1 LTPEPEPKPQGIA
14 IVNAGGGNSDAV
26 AAELLDR
33 VPTLRLVK
41 VEHPHLLRRTVRAA
55 VVEGAPFVAAI
66 GGDGTLRTT
75 AEVLLGSTTALV
87 PVPGGTRN
95 HFATQVGLDSIDRV
109 VEAISSGVI
118 TKIDV
123 GDMSGHVFLNNVVAG
138 WYPAMVRRRER
149 LQRMLPK
156 RIANLIAIAIELPR
170 RQRLEV
176 TVNGEHITTW
186 MLFVGNGMYGLSLNE
201 IAEREGLRDGLLDV
215 RVLRADGVL
224 AKLRAAFVL
233 LTARADRSPTLVRLV
248 APNVLVSTRPRDID
262 VTLDGELTGVR
273 GPLEFSIHRG
283 ALAIQRPVDAP
294 VP

>member
-1 LTPEPEPKPQGIA
+1 MPEGAAPHGIA
-14 IVNAGGGNSDAV
+14 IVNKTGGHSDAV
-26 AAELLDR
+26 ASELIER
-33 VPTLRLVK
+33 VSSLKVVK
-41 VEHPHLLRRTVRAA
+41 VEHPHHLRRTVRAA
-55 VVEGAPFVAAI
+55 VDEGATFVAAI

-75 AEVLLGSTTALV
+75 AEALLGSATALV

-95 HFATQVGLDSIDRV
+95 HFATQVGLDSLDRV
-109 VEAISSGVI
+109 VEAIRAGVV

-123 GDMSGHVFLNNVVAG
+123 GDMSGNVFLNNVTAG

-149 LQRMLPK
+149 LQRKLPK

-186 MLFVGNGMYGLSLNE
+186 MLFVGNGVYGLSLTE
-201 IAEREGLRDGLLDV
+201 IAEREGLREGLLDV

-224 AKLRAAFVL
+224 AKLRAALVL
-233 LTARADRSPTLVRLV
+233 LTARVDRSPTLVRLI
-248 APNVLVSTRPRDID
+248 APCVSVSTRPRDID
-262 VTLDGELTGVR
+262 VTLDGELTRVW
-273 GPLEFSIHRG
+273 GPLEFSILRG

-294 VP
+294 EP

>member
-1 LTPEPEPKPQGIA
+1 MPECATPKGIA
-14 IVNAGGGNSDAV
+14 IVNASGGHSDAV
-26 AAELLDR
+26 ASELIER
-33 VPTLRLVK
+33 VSFLKVVN
-41 VEHPHLLRRTVRAA
+41 VEHPHHLRRTVRAA
-55 VVEGAPFVAAI
+55 VDEGAPFVAAI

-75 AEVLLGSTTALV
+75 AEALLGSATAMV

-95 HFATQVGLDSIDRV
+95 HFAAQVGLDSLDRV
-109 VEAISSGVI
+109 VDAICAGVV

-123 GDMSGHVFLNNVVAG
+123 GDMSGHVFLNNVTAG

-149 LQRMLPK
+149 LQRKLPK

-186 MLFVGNGMYGLSLNE
+186 MLFVGNGMYGLSLTE
-201 IAEREGLRDGLLDV
+201 LAEREGLRDGLLDV

-233 LTARADRSPTLVRLV
+233 LTARVDRSPTLVRLV
-248 APNVLVSTRPRDID
+248 APSVSVSTRPRDID

-273 GPLEFSIHRG
+273 GPLEFSIRRG

>member
-1 LTPEPEPKPQGIA
+1 MTPERESKSQGVA
-14 IVNAGGGNSDAV
+14 IVNAGGGNSNAV
-26 AAELLDR
+26 AAELFER
-33 VPTLRLVK
+33 VPTLRVIE

-55 VVEGAPFVAAI
+55 VVDGAPFVAAI

-95 HFATQVGLDSIDRV
+95 HFATQVGLESVDRV

-149 LQRMLPK
+149 LQRLLPK
-156 RIANLIAIAIELPR
+156 RIANLVAIAIELPR

-186 MLFVGNGMYGLSLNE
+186 MLFVGNGIYGLSLNE
-201 IAEREGLRDGLLDV
+201 IAEREGLREGVLDV
-215 RVLRADGVL
+215 RVLRAEGVL

-233 LTARADRSPTLVRLV
+233 LTARVDRSPTLVRLV
-248 APNVLVSTRPRDID
+248 APSVLVSTRPRAID

-273 GPLEFSIHRG
+273 GPLEFSIRRG

>member
-14 IVNAGGGNSDAV
+14 IVNAGGGNSEAV

-33 VPTLRLVK
+33 VPTLRLVE

-75 AEVLLGSTTALV
+75 AEVLLGSTTA
-87 PVPGGTRN
+87 
-95 HFATQVGLDSIDRV
+95 RV

-149 LQRMLPK
+149 LQRMFPK

-215 RVLRADGVL
+215 RVLRADGAL

-248 APNVLVSTRPRDID
+248 APSVLVSTRPRDID

>member
-1 LTPEPEPKPQGIA
+1 MAERGVAQGIA
-14 IVNAGGGNSDAV
+14 VVNSGGGHSDEV
-26 AAELLDR
+26 AAELVER
-33 VPTLRLVK
+33 VSSLKIVN
-41 VEHPHLLRRTVRAA
+41 VEDPQLLRRTVRAA
-55 VVEGAPFVAAI
+55 VAEGAPFVAAI

-75 AEVLLGSTTALV
+75 AEVLLDSVTALV

-95 HFATQVGLDSIDRV
+95 HFATQVGLGSIDRV
-109 VEAISSGVI
+109 VEAILSGVV

-123 GDMSGHVFLNNVVAG
+123 GDMSGQVFLNNVVAG

-149 LQRMLPK
+149 LQKKLPK
-156 RIANLIAIAIELPR
+156 RVANLIAIAIELPR

-176 TVNGEHITTW
+176 TVEGERITTW
-186 MLFVGNGMYGLSLNE
+186 MLFVGNGIYGLSLNE

-233 LTARADRSPTLVRLV
+233 LTARTDRSPTLVRLV
-248 APNVLVSTRPRDID
+248 APSVVVSTRPRSVD
-262 VTLDGELTGVR
+262 VTLDGELTCVR
-273 GPLEFSIHRG
+273 GPLEFSIRRG

>member
-1 LTPEPEPKPQGIA
+1 MTPDCATAKGIA
-14 IVNAGGGNSDAV
+14 IVNASGGHSDAV
-26 AAELLDR
+26 ASELIER
-33 VPTLRLVK
+33 VSFLKVVN
-41 VEHPHLLRRTVRAA
+41 VEHPQHLRRTVRSA
-55 VVEGAPFVAAI
+55 VDEGAAFVAAI

-75 AEVLLGSTTALV
+75 AEALLGSATALV

-95 HFATQVGLDSIDRV
+95 HFAAQVGLDSLDRV
-109 VEAISSGVI
+109 VEAIRAGVV

-123 GDMSGHVFLNNVVAG
+123 GDMSGQVFLNNVTAG

-149 LQRMLPK
+149 LQRKLPK

-186 MLFVGNGMYGLSLNE
+186 MLFVGNGVYGLSLTE
-201 IAEREGLRDGLLDV
+201 LAEREGLRDGLLDI

-224 AKLRAAFVL
+224 AKVRAAFVL
-233 LTARADRSPTLVRLV
+233 LTARVDRSPTLVRLV
-248 APNVLVSTRPRDID
+248 APSVSVSTRPRDID
-262 VTLDGELTGVR
+262 VTLDGEPTRVR
-273 GPLEFSIHRG
+273 GPLEFSIRRG